1 MRVRVWLAGLALA
14 GVFSAGFAQDYP
26 AKPIHLIIPY
36 SAGSVAEVLFRILM
50 PVLEPRLGERFIL
63 DARPGA
69 DGNIGMAEAARAAPD
84 GYTLVFA
91 PTANFAV
98 VQLLYKNLS
107 FDPVGSFEPITMV
120 AENWPLCTV
129 GPGGAARSLKEL
141 GDYVRSHP
149 GKYNYG
155 SQGTGSPTHLL
166 GAAFSQLNGNS
177 MVHVPYKGTPQM
189 MQALLAGDIQVT
201 FASVTAVLAQ
211 LKAGKL
217 HALAVMG
224 RQRQPELPDLP
235 TTIEAGFPQLVMSN
249 WWVLAAPKG
258 TPSRIVERL
267 STEVRAALS
276 NADVLKRYSELG
288 HVPGGLTPAE
298 TVTFIRSESAK
309 FKGIVEAGNIK
320 VEQ

>member
-1 MRVRVWLAGLALA
+1 MRFRVWLAGLALA
-14 GVFSAGFAQDYP
+14 CVCSAGLAQEYP
-26 AKPIHLIIPY
+26 AKPIHLVIPY
-36 SAGSVAEVLFRILM
+36 SAGSVGEVLFRILM
-50 PVLEPRLGERFIL
+50 PVLEPRLGARFIL

-69 DGNIGMAEAARAAPD
+69 DGNIGMTEAARAAPD

-98 VQLLYKNLS
+98 VQLLYKNLG

-120 AENWPLCTV
+120 AQNWPLCTV
-129 GPGGAARSLKEL
+129 GPAVPARSLKEL
-141 GDYVRSHP
+141 GDYVRNHP
-149 GKYNYG
+149 GQYNYG

-189 MQALLAGDIQVT
+189 MQALLSGDIQVT
-201 FASVTAVLAQ
+201 FASITAVLAQ

-224 RQRQPELPDLP
+224 RARQPELPDLP

-249 WWVLAAPKG
+249 WWVLAAPRG
-258 TPSRIVERL
+258 TSPSVVERL
-267 STEVRAALS
+267 SNEVRAALS

-288 HVPGGLTPAE
+288 HVPGGLNPSE
-298 TVTFIRSESAK
+298 TAAFIRSESAR

>member
-1 MRVRVWLAGLALA
+1 MRVRALFSGLLLAAASCAAL
-14 GVFSAGFAQDYP
+14 AQDYP
-26 AKPIHLIIPY
+26 AKPIHVIIPY

-50 PVLEPRLGERFIL
+50 PVLEPALGQRFIL

-69 DGNIGMAEAARAAPD
+69 NGNIGMAEAARAAPD

-98 VQLLYKNLS
+98 VQFLYKDLG
-107 FDPVGSFEPITMV
+107 FDPLGSFEPITMV
-120 AENWPLCTV
+120 AENYPLCTV
-129 GPGGAARSLKEL
+129 GPGVPARSLKEL
-141 GDYVRSHP
+141 GDYVRAHP

-166 GAAFSQLNGNS
+166 GASFSQLNGNS
-177 MVHVPYKGTPQM
+177 MVHVPFKGTPQM
-189 MQALLAGDIQVT
+189 MQALLSGDIQVT

-211 LKAGKL
+211 IKAGKL

-235 TTIEAGFPQLVMSN
+235 TTVEAGYPQLVMSN

-258 TPSRIVERL
+258 TPAPIVDRL
-267 STEVRAALS
+267 SKEVRAALA
-276 NADVLKRYSELG
+276 NANVLKRYSELG
-288 HVPGGLTPAE
+288 HVPGSLSPAQ
-298 TVTFIRSESAK
+298 TVAFIRSEAQR